1 MSWMRRLLAG
11 ALLPIVLCGLFL
23 IPSQPA
29 EAARGG
35 RVGGGSFR
43 APSMPRSS
51 GGYRGGGGYRSGG
64 GYGGG
69 FGFPFLIPFGFFGGG
84 SLFGFLIFMALIG
97 FVVNALRGSTGP
109 ELGGGGSPMAPPTPR
124 KVNLIQLQLGLLSSA
139 KALQDD
145 LRAMAAS
152 ADTSSPTGLQ
162 RVLQETTLAMLRQPD
177 LWVYA
182 NVESGEVPF
191 DSAESTFNRLSMSER
206 SKLDAEVTTNVAG
219 QRGAASATASGDADA
234 TSEYIVVTVLVASTA
249 RTKLRGADTGEA
261 LRETLRILGSTSSS
275 ELMALEVIWQPEG
288 RGDVLSAEE
297 LITAYPNLQHL

>member
-97 FVVNALRGSTGP
+97 FVVNALRGSTAP
-109 ELGGGGSPMAPPTPR
+109 ELGGSGSPMAPQTPR

-182 NVESGEVPF
+182 
-191 DSAESTFNRLSMSER
+191 LS
-206 SKLDAEVTTNVAG
+206 
-219 QRGAASATASGDADA
+219 
-234 TSEYIVVTVLVASTA
+234 
-249 RTKLRGADTGEA
+249 
-261 LRETLRILGSTSSS
+261 
-275 ELMALEVIWQPEG
+275 
-288 RGDVLSAEE
+288 
-297 LITAYPNLQHL
+297 LIHI